1 METTSINKLDINA
14 THAIFISDIH
24 FGVHVNSEEWQ
35 DNIKN
40 YFYQF
45 FIPKIREIKSSLKQN
60 ENLICLNLG
69 DTYNDRKAID
79 INVYNLCIDVFE
91 DIAKEV
97 PVYIINGNHDLAKKT
112 NEGNTSL
119 RSLEYIPNITLITE
133 PTYINIKATDK
144 TNSIIAI
151 PYLGDCE
158 LENQYLIKYSGK
170 AKYAIMH
177 TELSKMR
184 MDNGMLITGGANPE
198 VFKGTIFSG
207 HIHRRQETKKAIYV
221 GSPYH
226 LNKGDIGNKNGVYV
240 LNFLT
245 NKYSFSE
252 NTYSPIYHSTTIDE
266 YSKMNIIDRQ
276 NFLNNN
282 YNFVLIPEDD
292 LADWKKKYDIYNLGA
307 GTTAKFVKPLI
318 IKHKQ
323 SIEAEEDNNYQEKTI
338 NELISES
345 INQLEID
352 DDSKKRLDDL
362 SNAYLKDAESKLMAD

>member
-1 METTSINKLDINA
+1 METPTNEISIKA

-45 FIPKIREIKSSLKQN
+45 FIPKIREIKSSLKQD
-60 ENLICLNLG
+60 ENLVCLNLG

-133 PTYINIKATDK
+133 PTFINIETGSKQ
-144 TNSIIAI
+144 NSIIAI
-151 PYLGDCE
+151 PYLGNCE
-158 LENQYLIKYSGK
+158 LENEYLIKYSGK
-170 AKYAIMH
+170 AKYALMH

-207 HIHRRQETKKAIYV
+207 HIHRRQESKKTIYV

-226 LNKGDIGNKNGVYV
+226 LNKGDIGNKNGVYI

-245 NKYSFSE
+245 NKHTFYE
-252 NTYSPIYHSTTIDE
+252 NTYSPIYHSTTINE
-266 YSKMNIIDRQ
+266 YDKMNIIERQ
-276 NFLNNN
+276 DFLNNN
-282 YNFVLIPEDD
+282 YNFIMIPEDD
-292 LADWKKKYDIYNLGA
+292 LADWKKKYDIYNLGV
-307 GTTAKFVKPLI
+307 GTNAKFVKPLI

-323 SIEAEEDNNYQEKTI
+323 TLEAEEDNDYQEKTI
-338 NELISES
+338 SELIRES
-345 INQLEID
+345 IDQLEID
-352 DDSKKRLDDL
+352 DDSKKRLDLL
-362 SNAYLKDAESKLMAD
+362 SDSYLKDAESKLMAD